1 MSTVAIIDSGGANIS
16 SLLFAFERLGR
27 NAELTTDPATIR
39 QADRV
44 LLPGVGAAK
53 DAMGRLADA
62 KLLDVIREL
71 KQPVLGICLGMQ
83 LLFEGSEEENVE
95 CLGIVPGYAAE
106 LSVSPDC
113 PVPNMGWCATR
124 SAKDDEVFS
133 GIADS
138 SFFYFLHSYALP
150 VTDCTVATAEHSRP
164 FSAAIR
170 YKNFVATQFHPE
182 RSSAAGAQLLRNFL
196 GSNFSGSEQ

>member
-1 MSTVAIIDSGGANIS
+1 MSTVAIIDSGGANIA

-27 NAELTTDPATIR
+27 NAELTTDPSAIR

-44 LLPGVGAAK
+44 LLPGVGAAR

-71 KQPVLGICLGMQ
+71 EQPVLGICLGMQ

-95 CLGIVPGYAAE
+95 CLGIVPGYAVE
-106 LSVSPDC
+106 LAVSPEC

-124 SAKDDEVFS
+124 SSRDDEVFA
-133 GIADS
+133 GIDED

-150 VTDCTVATAEHSRP
+150 VSDCTIATAEHSHP

-182 RSSAAGAQLLRNFL
+182 RSSAAGALLLRNFL
-196 GSNFSGSEQ
+196 GSGL

>member
-1 MSTVAIIDSGGANIS
+1 MTTVAIIDSGGANIA

-53 DAMGRLADA
+53 DAMDRLADA
-62 KLLDVIREL
+62 KLLDVIRKLE
-71 KQPVLGICLGMQ
+71 QPVLGICLGMQ
-83 LLFEGSEEENVE
+83 LLFEGSEEEDVD
-95 CLGIVPGYAAE
+95 CLGIVPGVAAE
-106 LSVSPDC
+106 LSVSPDF

-124 SAKDDEVFS
+124 RTRDDEFFTDI
-133 GIADS
+133 GDD
-138 SFFYFLHSYALP
+138 SFFYYLHSYALP
-150 VTDCTVATAEHSRP
+150 VADCTIAVAEHSRP

-182 RSSAAGAQLLRNFL
+182 RSSAAGAHLLRNFL
-196 GSNFSGSEQ
+196 GSDQ